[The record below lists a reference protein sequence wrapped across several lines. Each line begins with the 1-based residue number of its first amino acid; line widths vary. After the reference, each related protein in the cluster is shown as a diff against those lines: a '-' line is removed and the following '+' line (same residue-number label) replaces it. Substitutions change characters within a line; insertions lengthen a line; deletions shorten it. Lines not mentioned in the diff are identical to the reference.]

1 MLLRTAHK
9 SSKFVVLAA
18 AEVAATAGGSLA
30 PVGENVKAEAGT
42 VWVCGALIAGALKLP
57 NGSSPNGSL

>member
-1 MLLRTAHK
+1 M
-9 SSKFVVLAA
+9 VLAA